1 VPGFGTPYA
10 DAGDG
15 TPARAGRRQRVL
27 YVITGPPAS
36 GKTTYAMAHA
46 TATDIVIDYDRI
58 AVALAGT
65 GADSHDHPRVL
76 KRVAHKARYA
86 AIAEALDRLADTDV
100 YLIHSMPSEHNVARY
115 RALNATVVTLDPGRQ
130 VVEQRCRADRP
141 QLLAVV
147 GKWYAWHAR
156 QSAPPAGEPPAAATA
171 AAAPSGER
179 RASRAW

>member
-1 VPGFGTPYA
+1 
-10 DAGDG
+10 
-15 TPARAGRRQRVL
+15 VL
-27 YVITGPPAS
+27 YVITGPPSS
-36 GKTTYAMAHA
+36 GKSTYALAQA
-46 TATDIVIDYDRI
+46 KAADIVIDYDRI

-65 GADSHDHPRVL
+65 DADSHDHPRVL

-86 AIAEALDRLADTDV
+86 AIAEALDRLADADV
-100 YLIHSMPSEHNVARY
+100 YLIHSMPSEHNLARY
-115 RALNATVVTLDPGRQ
+115 KSLNAKLITLDPGRSI
-130 VVEQRCRADRP
+130 VEQRCRATRP